1 MWTRSQEWTEL
12 ISGMTNTHNSLS
24 LTDSTE
30 WLRPW
35 EQPAHWPLA
44 PGLLGR
50 PYAPPASLC
59 QPMSWR
65 YPSDTRAPIPGQ
77 QWPLHPLPPTKSKRS
92 VKRTMG
98 LNCFLQNLVP
108 FVAVFVVCLILRSY
122 HMKIHLYKVDAAPRD
137 SHPGRQHLFVGIVTF
152 KGGKQGGVDVQQVP
166 SPLLHKLPCSDKQP
180 QFIHTT

>member
-12 ISGMTNTHNSLS
+12 ISGMNNTHNSLS

-30 WLRPW
+30 WRHPW

-65 YPSDTRAPIPGQ
+65 YPLDTRAPIPGQ

-92 VKRTMG
+92 VKRTMS
-98 LNCFLQNLVP
+98 LNCCTICGSVYSMFW
-108 FVAVFVVCLILRSY
+108 S
-122 HMKIHLYKVDAAPRD
+122 
-137 SHPGRQHLFVGIVTF
+137 SHPVIWKFTSTKWTLHPEIRTLAASTCSWALWPLKEGSREGWMFSRCPLHFFTN
-152 KGGKQGGVDVQQVP
+152 
-166 SPLLHKLPCSDKQP
+166 SPAQTNSRNSFILHVC
-180 QFIHTT
+180 

>member
-1 MWTRSQEWTEL
+1 MYLSNNWYVVKFTPVIILMWTHSQEWTEL
-12 ISGMTNTHNSLS
+12 ISGMNNTHNSLS

-30 WLRPW
+30 WCRPW

-44 PGLLGR
+44 LGLLGR

-98 LNCFLQNLVP
+98 MNCLLQNLVP
-108 FVAVFVVCLILRSY
+108 FVAVFVVCFDPEIL
-122 HMKIHLYKVDAAPRD
+122 LYEFYLHKVDAAPRD

-152 KGGKQGGVDVQQVP
+152 KGGKQGGVDVQ
-166 SPLLHKLPCSDKQP
+166 
-180 QFIHTT
+180 